1 MIGGAHARPR
11 RLEHVRAGPAA
22 HARRANLFRLL
33 AVELEEKT
41 IEKPGDRCEVCGT
54 KLTAPELQSAL
65 ESGGPALCS
74 VHADEV
80 LPVAD
85 EEDPAEH

>member
-1 MIGGAHARPR
+1 MD
-11 RLEHVRAGPAA
+11 
-22 HARRANLFRLL
+22 
-33 AVELEEKT
+33 LEEKT

-54 KLTAPELQSAL
+54 KLTAAEIQAAL

-80 LPVAD
+80 VPVAED
-85 EEDPAEH
+85 EAGFGEA

>member
-1 MIGGAHARPR
+1 MVVGATTLLMGA
-11 RLEHVRAGPAA
+11 ACGPA
-22 HARRANLFRLL
+22 NTSRLP
-33 AVELEEKT
+33 AMDLEEKT

-54 KLTAPELQSAL
+54 KLTADEIQAAL

-80 LPVAD
+80 VPVAED
-85 EEDPAEH
+85 EADFGES

>member
-1 MIGGAHARPR
+1 MPSARHAR
-11 RLEHVRAGPAA
+11 AA
-22 HARRANLFRLL
+22 HTSRLIPMD
-33 AVELEEKT
+33 LEEKT

-54 KLTAPELQSAL
+54 KLTAAEIQAAL

-80 LPVAD
+80 VPVAD
-85 EEDPAEH
+85 DEADFGES